1 MKCFQK
7 LYIFILILIVL
18 MAGCESNKITG
29 DSKETQIKKSFAK
42 TLDVYPTKNL
52 EDFYDKEGYR
62 DGEFK
67 KGDKGKWVI
76 RSEMTTELKNEN
88 MVSKGM
94 VIRLNRNSRTCTGE
108 YFVRIVKEDSEG
120 KVYSDER
127 KYPVKMENNKIITLK
142 PIDDEKVKKEIEEF
156 KFFVQYGNFKEL
168 ENYKDGEVTYNP
180 EAPIYSAQYQ
190 LKNSDY
196 NVEQLRKR
204 YNITTKKAP
213 KLLLKGSGNLKGSS
227 VGYKNIEF
235 TFVENKE
242 ENIYFTDSI
251 NFKSSPDSCV
261 KCYTMFLPFLLIKID
276 VFS

>member
-1 MKCFQK
+1 MCGLMKRSNIKKCAKRCDKMKCFQK

-42 TLDVYPTKNL
+42 TLDMYPTENL
-52 EDFYDKEGYR
+52 ENFYDKEGYR

-127 KYPVKMENNKIITLK
+127 KYPVKIENNKIIPLK

-204 YNITTKKAP
+204 YNIPTKKAP

-242 ENIYFTDSI
+242 ENIYFTDSVYF
-251 NFKSSPDSCV
+251 NPSEDK
-261 KCYTMFLPFLLIKID
+261 
-276 VFS
+276 

>member
-1 MKCFQK
+1 MWSIKRIGMYTNVII
-7 LYIFILILIVL
+7 LSVFII
-18 MAGCESNKITG
+18 GCDSSSNNAENQRE
-29 DSKETQIKKSFAK
+29 DSKEEQIKKSFAK
-42 TLDVYPTKNL
+42 TLDMYPIKNL
-52 EDFYDKEGYR
+52 EDLYDKEGYR
-62 DGEFK
+62 DGEFE
-67 KGDKGKWVI
+67 KGDKGTWVLYSAMVSQPKGESLKSRGMILKLDRNKRTAKGSYII
-76 RSEMTTELKNEN
+76 RELKEDKNHDVQKNE
-88 MVSKGM
+88 K
-94 VIRLNRNSRTCTGE
+94 
-108 YFVRIVKEDSEG
+108 
-120 KVYSDER
+120 

-251 NFKSSPDSCV
+251 NFNPSEDK
-261 KCYTMFLPFLLIKID
+261 
-276 VFS
+276 